1 VYLSPADHPPRCGSL
16 SAKGAEA
23 ARAMTALAA
32 KLVGAKSVY
41 RAPDEPRH
49 VFLLITGVRWARGR

>member
-1 VYLSPADHPPRCGSL
+1 VYLSLADHPRCGSW
-16 SAKGAEA
+16 SAKGEEA

-49 VFLLITGVRWARGR
+49 VFLLITGVRGARSQ